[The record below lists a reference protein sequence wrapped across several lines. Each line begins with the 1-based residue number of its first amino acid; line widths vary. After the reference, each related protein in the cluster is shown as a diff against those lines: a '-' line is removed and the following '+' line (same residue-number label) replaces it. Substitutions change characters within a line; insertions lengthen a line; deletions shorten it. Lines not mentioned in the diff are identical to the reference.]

1 MTPLQLLL
9 SEKKI
14 PLKRIVEKTDKTRTT
29 IWRWEKGILFPHPID
44 DVPHLLDLFGELG
57 LTLQGCYPET
67 HDFTNVSDER
77 EQGAIDEQD

>member
-14 PLKRIVEKTDKTRTT
+14 PLKRIIEKTNKTRTT
-29 IWRWEKGILFPHPID
+29 IWRWEKGKHFPHPID
-44 DVPHLLDLFGELG
+44 DAPTLLELFADFN